1 AAQLQADPA
10 ATTLTFAAPTY
21 ADATN
26 VVSAVNGLPAQATPV
41 TLVVNLGPGVFTDL
55 VGSPPLGVTLVVN
68 GDEGMT
74 IMVGQSP
81 AWTQPAGDVSVSG
94 VTLTTATDAP
104 TIVVSSGTL
113 SLQNVTVNEST
124 GSSDAAIDITG
135 GSVHFGAGVT
145 LNVHGAGKF
154 IHNTGQNPVS
164 ALGVTLEVD
173 GVLLTNNLDPIQADV
188 ATLYRAVLGR
198 APDPGGFSDWVH
210 ALQSGASR
218 QQVAAGF
225 WASPEHRA

>member
-1 AAQLQADPA
+1 
-10 ATTLTFAAPTY
+10 
-21 ADATN
+21 
-26 VVSAVNGLPAQATPV
+26 
-41 TLVVNLGPGVFTDL
+41 
-55 VGSPPLGVTLVVN
+55 
-68 GDEGMT
+68 
-74 IMVGQSP
+74 
-81 AWTQPAGDVSVSG
+81 
-94 VTLTTATDAP
+94 
-104 TIVVSSGTL
+104 IVVSSGTL

-154 IHNTGQNPVS
+154 IHNTSQNPVS

-188 ATLYRAVLGR
+188 ARLYRAVPGR

-225 WASPEHRA
+225 WASPEHRGIQVDGFYATYLHRAAEPAGRAGWVHALLAGMREE